1 MTDGNSARGVF
12 GAALGLTTLLLVAAD
27 TVARIAPDRM
37 PIAGHTR
44 LGEAI
49 AAIAV
54 PALFLI
60 FGRLCA
66 GGPESVIGLRQVA
79 LVRGLLAVFVFALA
93 ARMIDASVL
102 GVDPMLA
109 LGASLYWPDG
119 AFAVLP
125 GLALLI
131 LAAPRIAAARPF
143 FVVGLAAGLFLSRV
157 STGIVVIDAAAAN
170 AIFFVVGLAGCR
182 LIDGFVGAVR
192 HERGE
197 VLLCAT
203 VLVAIVLLVAAAGVA
218 RAPIMGLILGAAGVA
233 IVLAFAA
240 ELAPTRLGA
249 GLDWL
254 GTHVLVL
261 LIGVELP
268 LALLGRGPAGS
279 TAAALAGLAFT
290 IGVSTGLAALSAW
303 SARRGAAHR
312 LCRRTTAAETAHTET
327 A

>member
-1 MTDGNSARGVF
+1 MTEGINARGVF

-27 TVARIAPDRM
+27 TIARIAPDRM
-37 PIAGHTR
+37 PVAGHAR

-60 FGRLCA
+60 FGRLSA
-66 GGPESVIGLRQVA
+66 GDPESIIGLRRAA

-93 ARMIDASVL
+93 ARMIDAATY

-109 LGASLYWPDG
+109 LGASLLWPDG
-119 AFAVLP
+119 TFAVLP

-131 LAAPRIAAARPF
+131 LAARRLSAARPF

-157 STGIVVIDAAAAN
+157 TTGIVLIDAVAAN
-170 AIFFVVGLAGCR
+170 AIFFVAGLSGSR

-203 VLVAIVLLVAAAGVA
+203 VLVAIVLLAAAVGVA
-218 RAPIMGLILGAAGVA
+218 RAPVMRLILGAAGVA
-233 IVLAFAA
+233 IVLAFAS
-240 ELAPTRLGA
+240 ELAWTRLGG

-254 GTHVLVL
+254 GANVLVL
-261 LIGVELP
+261 LIGAELP

-279 TAAALAGLAFT
+279 TAAVLAGLAFVIACT
-290 IGVSTGLAALSAW
+290 IALAALSAR
-303 SARRGAAHR
+303 SARRGAAR
-312 LCRRTTAAETAHTET
+312 ALFRRTLSA
-327 A
+327 

>member
-1 MTDGNSARGVF
+1 MTEDINARGVI

-37 PIAGHTR
+37 PVAGHAR

-49 AAIAV
+49 TAIAV

-66 GGPESVIGLRQVA
+66 GEPLSIIGLRRTA
-79 LVRGLLAVFVFALA
+79 LVRGLLAVFVFATA
-93 ARMIDASVL
+93 ARMIDASTY

-119 AFAVLP
+119 AFTVLP

-131 LAAPRIAAARPF
+131 LAAPRISAARPF

-157 STGIVVIDAAAAN
+157 STGVVLIDAAAAN

-203 VLVAIVLLVAAAGVA
+203 VLVAIVLLAAAVGVA
-218 RAPIMGLILGAAGVA
+218 RAPIMSLILGAAGIAV
-233 IVLAFAA
+233 VLSFAA
-240 ELAPTRLGA
+240 ELARTRLGA

-254 GTHVLVL
+254 GAHVLVL
-261 LIGVELP
+261 LIGMEVP

-279 TAAALAGLAFT
+279 TAAALAGLGFVIVA
-290 IGVSTGLAALSAW
+290 STGLAALSAW

-312 LCRRTTAAETAHTET
+312 LYRRAASAETAHTET